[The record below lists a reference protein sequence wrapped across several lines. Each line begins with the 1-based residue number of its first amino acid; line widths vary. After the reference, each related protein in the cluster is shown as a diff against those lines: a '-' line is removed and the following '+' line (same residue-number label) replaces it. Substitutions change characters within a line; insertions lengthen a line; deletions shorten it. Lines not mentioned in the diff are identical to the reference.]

1 MTTVLTH
8 LFAYAGGPDHRCV
21 PDAAIVIEGSRIT
34 WIGEASQRPVTAG
47 EVVRDLGGRV
57 VMPGMVNTHAH
68 GGLSLHR
75 GCGDE
80 GDLFEWAASLAP
92 HTSSMTEEDNLLSTW
107 LAVMEMVRHGITA
120 ACDCARYGAGLFS
133 QVASTV
139 GMRSVSG
146 ALANSPE
153 LRPAGKPNWP
163 SALDETREAM
173 AARAGD
179 GLSRFFLGAHSPY
192 NCTPDL
198 LVEVKRAA
206 DDLGLP
212 FAIHAAESRKEV
224 QIILERHGRRPIEH
238 LHALGVLGPG
248 AILAHCVWVQPH
260 EIAMMAE
267 AGASVAHN
275 PVSNGKLASGIAP
288 VLDLR
293 AAGVPV
299 GLGTDST
306 LSNNSLNLFQEMKV
320 AVLLQ
325 RTATLDGFAMKAT
338 DALAMGTYEG
348 ARVLGWD
355 DEIGTLAPG
364 MGADLVVLD
373 LDHPLG
379 LTPARVM
386 SDIVYAA
393 GPQNVREV
401 MIAGRT
407 VFQDGRF
414 TQFDQDEIRARI
426 KRRYARS

>member
-1 MTTVLTH
+1 MSTVFTNA
-8 LFAYAGGPDHRCV
+8 FIYAGGPAHRCI
-21 PDAAIVIEGSRIT
+21 PDGAIVIDAGRIAWMGPAASR
-34 WIGEASQRPVTAG
+34 APQAG
-47 EVVRDLGGRV
+47 EVVRDLGGKV
-57 VMPGMVNTHAH
+57 VMPGMINTHAH

-92 HTSSMTEEDNLLSTW
+92 FTSTMTDEDNLLSTW
-107 LAVMEMVRHGITA
+107 MAVMEMVAHGITA

-153 LRPAGKPNWP
+153 LRPNGKPNWP
-163 SALDETREAM
+163 SALEETKDAM

-192 NCTPDL
+192 NCTPAL
-198 LVEVKRAA
+198 LVEVKQAA

-224 QIILERHGRRPIEH
+224 QIVLERHGRRPIEH
-238 LHALGVLGPG
+238 LHALGVLGEG

-260 EIAMMAE
+260 EIAMLAE
-267 AGASVAHN
+267 AGAGVAHN

-288 VLDLR
+288 IRDLR

-325 RTATLDGFAMKAT
+325 RTASLDGFALKAT
-338 DALAMGTYEG
+338 DALAMGTHEG

-355 DEIGTLAPG
+355 DEIGTLEPG
-364 MGADLVVLD
+364 KAADFVVLD
-373 LDHPLG
+373 IDHPLG
-379 LTPARVM
+379 LTPGRVM

-393 GPQNVREV
+393 GPQHVREV
-401 MIAGRT
+401 VIAGRT
-407 VFQDGRF
+407 VFRDGRF

-426 KRRYARS
+426 KTRYGRN